1 MPPPLLLWID
11 LTASDAASV
20 LRARLE
26 EQCRLRMCNDVANPG
41 ASIQVHS
48 PDVLCFEFDCPDQE
62 QLNLLQ
68 KTKLQFPA
76 IPILMF
82 TSVRSAELILWALRA
97 RVWDCFIKPVS
108 AGEILRR
115 LNIMLPVLGPDCG
128 QRARRVL
135 MPQRTPL
142 TTDPRGDEWRPAPRT
157 EQALRHLLEH
167 YPDKI
172 SLAEMAERCAMDSAE
187 FSRAFKR
194 EQGCTFREFLQR
206 ARIEAA
212 ADRLRNSRQS
222 VIDIACAVGF
232 NDPSHFTRQFR
243 LYMGV
248 TPSAYRDVKLRLAA
262 AQPFNEASSPTRER
276 QPSPPR
282 PLGP

>member
-11 LTASDAASV
+11 FTAEKTAAT
-20 LRARLE
+20 LRARLA
-26 EQCRLRMCNDVANPG
+26 EQCRLRTCDNAANLG
-41 ASIQVHS
+41 VSIQDQS

-68 KTKLQFPA
+68 RTKLRFPA

-82 TSVRSAELILWALRA
+82 TSARSAELILWALRA

-108 AGEILRR
+108 AGEVLRR
-115 LNIMLPVLGPDCG
+115 LNIMLPVLAPNCDQG
-128 QRARRVL
+128 ARRVL

-142 TTDPRGDEWRPAPRT
+142 ATDQCSDERRPAHRT

-167 YPDKI
+167 YSDRI
-172 SLAEMAERCAMDSAE
+172 SLADMAERCAMDSLE
-187 FSRAFKR
+187 FSRTFKR

-212 ADRLRNSRQS
+212 AGRLRSSCQS
-222 VIDIACAVGF
+222 VIDIAGAVGF

-243 LYMGV
+243 QYMGV
-248 TPSAYRDVKLRLAA
+248 TPSAYRNVTLNPAPGGA
-262 AQPFNEASSPTRER
+262 PAN
-276 QPSPPR
+276 
-282 PLGP
+282 

>member
-1 MPPPLLLWID
+1 MPPPLVLWID
-11 LTASDAASV
+11 LTAAKTGLA
-20 LRARLE
+20 LRARLG
-26 EQCRLRMCNDVANPG
+26 EQCRLRTCNDAANLSVLIGDKP
-41 ASIQVHS
+41 
-48 PDVLCFEFDCPDQE
+48 PDVLCFDFDCPDQE

-68 KTKLQFPA
+68 KTKLRFPA

-82 TSVRSAELILWALRA
+82 TSARSAELVLWALRA

-108 AGEILRR
+108 AGEVLRR
-115 LNIMLPVLGPDCG
+115 LNILLPVLGPDCA
-128 QRARRVL
+128 QRSRRVL

-142 TTDPRGDEWRPAPRT
+142 APDHHTDEGLPARRT

-167 YPDKI
+167 YPERI
-172 SLAEMAERCAMDSAE
+172 SLADMAERCAMDSFE

-212 ADRLRNSRQS
+212 ADRLRSSRQS
-222 VIDIACAVGF
+222 VIDIAGAVGF

-243 LYMGV
+243 QYMGV
-248 TPSAYRDVKLRLAA
+248 TPSAYRSVTLRLAA
-262 AQPFNEASSPTRER
+262 SGAPAN
-276 QPSPPR
+276 
-282 PLGP
+282 